1 MGKLKDREVESFVSS
16 PSHPAA
22 IVTKTWA
29 SELLATWVRFS
40 SLESF
45 MFWFAKV
52 PVQSDFQSQKKT
64 RARLLSPVFPE
75 PQGDPVHD
83 LLVLCS
89 PATRGRPHVTPD
101 HGTSALLA
109 LLNVVNLLS
118 WGPRFV
124 VCVSCGT
131 QRTKGLSEHLLS
143 LDFRLRAE
151 LPFQSGNLTRECR
164 CFMMGTHAVKHTAC

>member
-1 MGKLKDREVESFVSS
+1 
-16 PSHPAA
+16 
-22 IVTKTWA
+22 
-29 SELLATWVRFS
+29 
-40 SLESF
+40 

-89 PATRGRPHVTPD
+89 PATRGCPHVTPD
-101 HGTSALLA
+101 HSMSAPPV

-118 WGPRFV
+118 YGPHFV
-124 VCVSCGT
+124 VCVSRGT
-131 QRTKGLSEHLLS
+131 QHTEGLSEHLLS
-143 LDFRLRAE
+143 LDFRLWAE
-151 LPFQSGNLTRECR
+151 LPFQSGNLTHECR
-164 CFMMGTHAVKHTAC
+164 WFMMGTHA